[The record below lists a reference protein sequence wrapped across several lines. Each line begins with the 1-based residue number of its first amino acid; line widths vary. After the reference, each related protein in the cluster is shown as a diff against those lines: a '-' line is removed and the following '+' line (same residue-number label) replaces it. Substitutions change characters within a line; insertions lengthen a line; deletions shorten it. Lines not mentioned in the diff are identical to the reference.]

1 MREIEIKSNTT
12 GLKVFIDEEPKLKEL
27 PNDELTVLATVL
39 EVIIERRYESYMKRK
54 GKIKKP
60 SKDSTAHNLKNIF

>member
-1 MREIEIKSNTT
+1 MTEITVKGNTL

-54 GKIKKP
+54 GKIKRAVEKIQQ
-60 SKDSTAHNLKNIF
+60 HII

>member
-1 MREIEIKSNTT
+1 MTEITVKGNTL

-54 GKIKKP
+54 GKIKKAVE
-60 SKDSTAHNLKNIF
+60 KIQQHII

>member
-1 MREIEIKSNTT
+1 MTEITVKGNTL

-54 GKIKKP
+54 GKIKKAVE
-60 SKDSTAHNLKNIF
+60 KIQRHII